1 MHGPQI
7 VRDIVAA
14 IAVAARG
21 AYRQPAILVNHRNRD
36 AVAYWHDR
44 SHQPRMTTQTL
55 VVFRDGARVFR
66 LARRL
71 RDESWHHLAVPQHV
85 VGDDEPARPR
95 EIDEAVEHRQ
105 VRALVAVLKD
115 QIEWAAHFRQHQR
128 RVADHDGDAVGDA
141 RLHEVLARLRC
152 PLPIPLHRHQ
162 HPVGRK
168 RSGEPDPRIANRRA
182 DLEDSRRADRRG
194 QHAQEPA
201 DFCVHQ
207 WKALLLAGTRDLQK
221 HGVGELVQSG
231 EVSFDGVGD
240 D

>member
-1 MHGPQI
+1 MQ
-7 VRDIVAA
+7 RLNAA
-14 IAVAARG
+14 AFAPEALPSSLKLRRTAGVPNAAAALGWPAVALAEAGRRASPKLG
-21 AYRQPAILVNHRNRD
+21 ENHAERRRELAERAEQSSGIFFSAVSAVSALNVICSAGLFHRNRD

-85 VGDDEPARPR
+85 VGDDEPARPH

-128 RVADHDGDAVGDA
+128 RVADHDGDAGGDA
-141 RLHEVLARLRC
+141 RPHEVLAR
-152 PLPIPLHRHQ
+152 
-162 HPVGRK
+162 
-168 RSGEPDPRIANRRA
+168 
-182 DLEDSRRADRRG
+182 SR
-194 QHAQEPA
+194 
-201 DFCVHQ
+201 
-207 WKALLLAGTRDLQK
+207 
-221 HGVGELVQSG
+221 
-231 EVSFDGVGD
+231 
-240 D
+240 